1 VKYPDPEL
9 RPFVDLDLLVVDPE
23 RAHRAL
29 LDAGFE
35 EMAEPPWAASRSSQA
50 DVFANKHH
58 TRPLSLPG
66 IPLKVEL
73 HRWPSWPRWLTPP
86 APDGLLAAAVPS
98 ELGVDGVLTLPPA
111 EHTLVLAAHSWVNEP
126 LGRVRDLLD
135 VTLMS
140 GEAEREELS
149 GLAGRW
155 GMGRLWRAT
164 LHAAESSLLRT
175 RRSTVA
181 QRTWARNVPAMR
193 ERTVIEAHLENWISC
208 YWTSPPLGATRLA
221 LSNLAWDLLP
231 ADESWRTKLSRA
243 AGALGH
249 ARSPKSVHDEALGAD
264 AQRLSPSTRWRG
276 RPGPSAETRDT
287 IPPDTGQKG

>member
-1 VKYPDPEL
+1 
-9 RPFVDLDLLVVDPE
+9 
-23 RAHRAL
+23 
-29 LDAGFE
+29 
-35 EMAEPPWAASRSSQA
+35 
-50 DVFANKHH
+50 
-58 TRPLSLPG
+58 
-66 IPLKVEL
+66 
-73 HRWPSWPRWLTPP
+73 
-86 APDGLLAAAVPS
+86 
-98 ELGVDGVLTLPPA
+98 
-111 EHTLVLAAHSWVNEP
+111 VLAAHSWVNEP

-149 GLAGRW
+149 ALAGRW
-155 GMGRLWRAT
+155 GMRRLWRAT
-164 LHAAESSLLRT
+164 LGAAESSLLRT

-181 QRTWARNVPAMR
+181 QRTWARTVPAMR
-193 ERTVIEAHLENWISC
+193 ERTVLEAHLENWISC